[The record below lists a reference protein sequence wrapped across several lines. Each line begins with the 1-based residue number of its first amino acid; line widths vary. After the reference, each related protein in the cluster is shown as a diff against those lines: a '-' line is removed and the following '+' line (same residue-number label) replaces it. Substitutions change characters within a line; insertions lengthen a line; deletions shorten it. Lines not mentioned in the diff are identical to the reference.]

1 MPTHDLSVPSAFH
14 GVRISLIAVSVSAV
28 VMMSAPAHHLSVRDV
43 SHVLNGLVRL
53 RPSWVYF
60 TPQPRPGFAL
70 QGVSLWHSRDT
81 LSMSGALS
89 SVGMQPLLSVA
100 QQRHDFMP
108 RPQGFAP
115 CQSPLPYD
123 GV

>member
-1 MPTHDLSVPSAFH
+1 MGFAS
-14 GVRISLIAVSVSAV
+14 SLIAVQVSIV
-28 VMMSAPAHHLSVRDV
+28 VMMSAPAHHLSVLDV
-43 SHVLNGLVRL
+43 SHVLNGLVRH

-60 TPQPRPGFAL
+60 TPQPRPGFSL
-70 QGVSLWHSRDT
+70 QGFSLYRSRDIS
-81 LSMSGALS
+81 SMPGALS
-89 SVGMQPLLSVA
+89 SVDMQPLLSVA

-115 CQSPLPYD
+115 RQSPLSYD